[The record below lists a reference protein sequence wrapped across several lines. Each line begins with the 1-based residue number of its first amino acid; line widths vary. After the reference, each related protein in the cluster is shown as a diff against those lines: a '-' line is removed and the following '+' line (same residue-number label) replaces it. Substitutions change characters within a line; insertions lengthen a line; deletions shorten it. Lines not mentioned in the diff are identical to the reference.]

1 MDIPGLNIQIPAVN
15 PQVSPQNI
23 SKSFQDVLSEG
34 SSSSTIGNIS
44 STQKMTEVTP
54 TPKLRVD
61 KTENTNFNKIFS
73 GLISGQGKLDKII
86 KLATSGKSFSPTE
99 LLAIQAGVYKF
110 SQELEL
116 TSKVVEKA
124 TDGVKQTL
132 QTQV

>member
-86 KLATSGKSFSPTE
+86 KLATSVKSFSPTE